1 LKSPSS
7 ALPRIT
13 PPRANRLKLDGNVPN
28 ALSSLNAAALPQPA
42 ATATPALSRWS
53 TAAWTTLFWFGFY
66 GLMMPSDIIEDMQV
80 AHGANLARDIF
91 ANGMEAILW
100 CLATP
105 AILWLVRR
113 RPPDGPRRWRN
124 IGLNAAGGVLVSA
137 VIEAVCFE
145 AVHAVFGE
153 RVGAMVHWTLGQAL
167 LVSVPYLT
175 IIDLAFVAI
184 VYAASLLRRSEE
196 REKLLAQ
203 AQVQALKAQLNP
215 HFLYNTLNAVSEFA
229 YKDAAT
235 AERLITM
242 LSDLLRL
249 SFAGGDA
256 AMVPLADELA
266 FVRRYLDIQQL
277 LLEDRL
283 QVRYAFEPAALDAQ
297 VPNFILQPL
306 VENAIVRGVSRR
318 AATGHIEVG
327 ARIEGDRLKLWV
339 SDDGPGLAGASPR
352 RHGIGLSNTRAR
364 LTQLYGNEQGL
375 ELDSPEGG
383 GFHAR
388 LCLPRQR

>member
-1 LKSPSS
+1 MAVLNLTVASISQDRS
-7 ALPRIT
+7 AAAAGSR
-13 PPRANRLKLDGNVPN
+13 
-28 ALSSLNAAALPQPA
+28 SSLA
-42 ATATPALSRWS
+42 RWS
-53 TAAWTTLFWFGFY
+53 VAGWVLLFWFGFY
-66 GLMMPSDIIEDMQV
+66 GLMMPSDIIEDMQM

-91 ANGMEAILW
+91 AS
-100 CLATP
+100 LAQASVWSLVSP
-105 AILWLVRR
+105 LILWLTQRYAIE
-113 RPPDGPRRWRN
+113 GPQRWRN
-124 IGLNAAGGVLVSA
+124 IGVHVASGLVISAVNVAICHIAVYALFGDRSGGNVHWSLGQSVLVS
-137 VIEAVCFE
+137 
-145 AVHAVFGE
+145 
-153 RVGAMVHWTLGQAL
+153 T
-167 LVSVPYLT
+167 PYLM
-175 IIDLAFVAI
+175 IIYLAFAAI
-184 VYAASLLRRSEE
+184 IYSIRLVRHNEE

-256 AMVPLADELA
+256 AKVPLADELA

-283 QVRYAFEPAALDAQ
+283 QVRYAFDTEALDAQ

-306 VENAIVRGVSRR
+306 VENAVVHGISRR
-318 AATGHIEVG
+318 AATGHIELGGRVANG
-327 ARIEGDRLKLWV
+327 RLSLWV

-352 RHGIGLSNTRAR
+352 RHGIGLSHTRAR
-364 LTQLYGNEQGL
+364 LNHLYGSEQCL
-375 ELDSPEGG
+375 EIESPAGG
-383 GFHAR
+383 GFNAR
-388 LCLPRQR
+388 LCLPYERQRSS